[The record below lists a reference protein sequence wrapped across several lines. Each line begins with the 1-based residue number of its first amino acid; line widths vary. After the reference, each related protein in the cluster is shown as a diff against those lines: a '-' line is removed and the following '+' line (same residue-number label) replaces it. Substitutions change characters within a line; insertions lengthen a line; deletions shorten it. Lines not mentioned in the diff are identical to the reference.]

1 MSREGRKRRKSPWNK
16 LSRQRQLSEME
27 RCSMLR
33 TPEGEEEAEGKEEEE
48 EEYVET
54 NNPTNK
60 TGEVKDELREDEV

>member
-1 MSREGRKRRKSPWNK
+1 
-16 LSRQRQLSEME
+16 
-27 RCSMLR
+27 MLR